1 MPTYYEIAVNLP
13 NIQGAYTYHAPR
25 ELEGQLVAGH
35 LVQVPFGRQDVQGV
49 ILREVAT
56 PEVPETRA
64 IEGLFDPLPVLTTA
78 QIALARQLA
87 EETLSPLAAIVELM
101 IPPGLRQQADTLYH
115 LRPERAALN
124 PPASQTEKM
133 LMAALQERGD
143 LRGRQLDSALPHREW
158 RAIAR
163 KLVQRGVLTS
173 TPVLPPPSVHAKQ
186 VRTVQL
192 ACTPEQ
198 AEAALPDLGR
208 SPALER
214 RQAILRHLMRQP
226 EAINVAWVYAE
237 TGGKLEDLRY
247 LAERNLVVFSET
259 EEYRDPLAD
268 TDYATSQPLALTT
281 DQQAAYDVIWAA
293 LHATQPAAPFLL
305 HGVTGSGKTEIYLHA
320 IAETLRLGKQ
330 AIFLV
335 PEIALT
341 PQTIR
346 RVVGRFPGQVGVVH
360 SQLSPGERYDTWRR
374 ARLGQIGVIVGPRSA
389 LFAPFSKLGL
399 LVLDEFH
406 DGSFYQSEPPFY
418 HARRAAEIYARLAG
432 AVCILGSATPDV
444 VSRSR
449 KDYRYIHLPERIL
462 AQMTSP
468 PAHLPSGDGSKPP
481 FPTRGGA
488 GGEVTGGALP
498 PVRLVDMR
506 HELKAGN
513 TSMFSR
519 PLQAALAEVLA
530 NDQQAIL
537 FLNRRGTATFIFCRE
552 CGESLKCPRC
562 DLPLTLHT
570 ENLQPSTSQPSTL
583 QCHTCRY
590 TRQIPPKCPACGST
604 KIRQYG
610 AGTEKVEAEVQ
621 ALFPQARTQRWDYD
635 STRQKGAHDAILNQ
649 FASQRAN
656 VLIGTQ
662 MIAKGLDLPKV
673 TLVGII
679 LADVGLSLPDPL
691 AAERNFQ
698 ILTQVAGRAGRSAL
712 GGQVI
717 LQTFQPEHYVIQAA
731 AGHDYLGFY
740 EKELAYRK
748 KIGYPP
754 FTRLARLETRSA
766 KPEEAEAAATKMA
779 DQLRQAITDSH
790 QPAELVGP
798 VPCFFARV
806 GGQHRWQII
815 LRGSHPGS
823 LLRGLNLAGWRVEI
837 DPLSLL

>member
-1 MPTYYEIAVNLP
+1 MTTYYEIAVNLP
-13 NIQGAYTYHAPR
+13 NIHGAYTYHAPP
-25 ELEGQLVAGH
+25 ELEGKLAIGH
-35 LVQVPFGRQDVQGV
+35 LVEVPFGRQDVQGV
-49 ILREVAT
+49 ILQEVAI
-56 PEVPETRA
+56 PDVPETRA
-64 IEGLFDPLPVLTTA
+64 VAGLFDPLPVLTPA
-78 QIALARQLA
+78 QVALARQLA
-87 EETLSPLAAIVELM
+87 AETLSPLAAIVELM

-124 PPASQTEKM
+124 PATSQTEKM
-133 LMAALQERGD
+133 LLAALQERGD

-158 RAIAR
+158 RGIAR

-173 TPVLPPPSVHAKQ
+173 TPVLPPPGVRARQ

-192 ACTPEQ
+192 ACPPEQ
-198 AEAALPDLGR
+198 AEAALPELGR

-214 RQAILRHLMRQP
+214 RQAVLRHLMQQP
-226 EAINVAWVYAE
+226 GPVNVAWVYAE
-237 TGGKLEDLRY
+237 TGGKPEDLHY
-247 LAERNLVVFSET
+247 LAERNLVALGET

-268 TDYATSQPLALTT
+268 HEYATSQPLALTP
-281 DQQAAYDVIWAA
+281 DQQTAYEAIRAA
-293 LHATQPAAPFLL
+293 LHANEPAAPFLL

-374 ARLGQIGVIVGPRSA
+374 ARLGQLNVIVGPRSA
-389 LFAPFSKLGL
+389 LFTPFANVGL
-399 LVLDEFH
+399 IVLDEFH
-406 DGSFYQSEPPFY
+406 DGSFYQSDPPFY
-418 HARRAAEIYARLAG
+418 HTRRAAEIYAQLAG
-432 AVCILGSATPDV
+432 AACVLGSATPDV

-449 KDYRYIHLPERIL
+449 DDYRYIHLPERIL
-462 AQMTSP
+462 GTN
-468 PAHLPSGDGSKPP
+468 LSGN
-481 FPTRGGA
+481 
-488 GGEVTGGALP
+488 LP

-519 PLQAALAEVLA
+519 PLQAALGEVLA
-530 NDQQAIL
+530 KEQQAIL
-537 FLNRRGTATFIFCRE
+537 FLNRRGTATFVFCRE

-562 DLPLTLHT
+562 ALPLTLHT
-570 ENLQPSTSQPSTL
+570 EFAENPNLQTSKPANL
-583 QCHTCRY
+583 ICHYCRY
-590 TRQIPPKCPACGST
+590 TRQLPSKCPSCGSA
-604 KIRQYG
+604 KIRQFG
-610 AGTEKVEAEVQ
+610 AGTEKVEAEIQ
-621 ALFPQARTQRWDYD
+621 ALFPQARTMRWDYD
-635 STRQKGAHDAILNQ
+635 STRQKGAHDAILNH

-679 LADVGLSLPDPL
+679 LADVGLNLPDPL

-698 ILTQVAGRAGRSAL
+698 ILTQVAGRAGRSEL

-717 LQTFQPEHYVIQAA
+717 MQTFLPEHYVIQSA
-731 AGHDYLGFY
+731 AGHDYAGFY

-754 FTRLARLETRSA
+754 FARLARLEIRTA
-766 KPEEAEAAATKMA
+766 KPEEAETAAAKA
-779 DQLRQAITDSH
+779 VAQLQQAIAASR
-790 QPAELVGP
+790 QPAEIIGP
-798 VPCFFARV
+798 APCFFGRV
-806 GGQHRWQII
+806 DGKYRWQII
-815 LRGSHPGS
+815 LRGSQPAN
-823 LLRGLNLAGWRVEI
+823 LLRGINLVGWRVEI